1 MLLLRALRL
10 CAILSLNWFIF
21 AYNPAGLKTLGP
33 AVQYLAGEMAVE
45 AGMVLPLRAAHNTVR
60 LRFDVEEAEYLNL
73 TKADTSFPPRQF
85 AMLADARRNEV
96 RATLQ
101 PP

>member
-1 MLLLRALRL
+1 
-10 CAILSLNWFIF
+10 
-21 AYNPAGLKTLGP
+21 
-33 AVQYLAGEMAVE
+33 
-45 AGMVLPLRAAHNTVR
+45 MVLPLRAAHNTVR

-73 TKADTSFPPRQF
+73 TKADGSFPPRQF

-101 PP
+101 PH